1 MGRFF
6 PKLTQ
11 THVFIETDTA
21 GHGFNCP
28 MLPVS
33 ALVEMNAIF
42 EILQKAGS
50 IDSLESARKRM
61 IELIKTVMPEAYHAN
76 LGRLDIPRLTEL
88 LAYLMYGDPGN
99 DDQPREEP
107 EKNGS
112 GGAAGNETPPVTTD
126 TSTTTTSPAG

>member
-1 MGRFF
+1 MGKFF
-6 PKLTQ
+6 PKLSQ

-21 GHGFNCP
+21 GNGFNCP

-33 ALVEMNAIF
+33 ALSEMNAIF

-50 IDSLESARKRM
+50 IDSLESARSRM
-61 IELIKTVMPEAYHAN
+61 IELAKTVMPAVYHEN

-99 DDQPREEP
+99 DDQPKEVSK
-107 EKNGS
+107 KNG
-112 GGAAGNETPPVTTD
+112 GGGVTEKAPPPETE
-126 TSTTTTSPAG
+126 TTTTISSPAG

>member
-33 ALVEMNAIF
+33 ALGEMNAIF
-42 EILQKAGS
+42 EVLRMCEN
-50 IDSLESARKRM
+50 IDSLDNARKRM
-61 IELIKTVMPEAYHAN
+61 IGLVKTVMPEAYHEK
-76 LGRLDIPRLTEL
+76 LVRLDIPHLTEL
-88 LAYLMYGDPGN
+88 IAYLMYGDPDN
-99 DDQPREEP
+99 DDQPKDFSK
-107 EKNGS
+107 KNEN
-112 GGAAGNETPPVTTD
+112 GGAAGNVTPPTT
-126 TSTTTTSPAG
+126 TTTTSPVG